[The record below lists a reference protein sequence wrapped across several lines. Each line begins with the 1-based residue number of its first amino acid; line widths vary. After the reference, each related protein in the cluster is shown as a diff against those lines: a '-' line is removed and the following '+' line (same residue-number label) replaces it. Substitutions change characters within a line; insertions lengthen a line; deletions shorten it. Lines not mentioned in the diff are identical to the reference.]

1 MHILLLR
8 SSSLRASFVAIF
20 AFLAFFLEVVS
31 CSCAAGR
38 LWLMF
43 RRTRLFIAEDVNARL
58 LMLSQSS
65 IDDNAFTVS
74 ARKLVFGFMIV
85 PNDPSAVR
93 SCMIVALA
101 GAPGLVNMDGVLFF

>member
-1 MHILLLR
+1 MARFL
-8 SSSLRASFVAIF
+8 FVF
-20 AFLAFFLEVVS
+20 CFLAFFLEVVS

-43 RRTRLFIAEDVNARL
+43 RRTRLFIAEDVDSRFFL
-58 LMLSQSS
+58 LLQSS

-93 SCMIVALA
+93 SCMIIALA